1 MSKTTTAGRT
11 TLAAMTADAVYNH
24 GGTLTKAH
32 NIVINE
38 DSGFAYIVGSN
49 LCGGGLYMVDIK

>member
-1 MSKTTTAGRT
+1 
-11 TLAAMTADAVYNH
+11 MTPDVVYT
-24 GGTLTKAH
+24 GDDLLTRAH

-49 LCGGGLYMVDIK
+49 LCAGGLYMVDIK